1 MDTVIYAGPKNILF
15 QKNQNPTLTKG
26 WAIIK
31 TSYAGI
37 CGSDLSIFAGVH
49 PRAEAPLVMGHE
61 FSGTIEEGHPTLKK
75 GTRVTV
81 NPLLRCGEC
90 HPCRNGYSHVCE
102 NLKLVGIDCD
112 GGMGEYVKVPIHSIV
127 PLKDNISMKLG
138 ALIEPVAVAVHA
150 IRQGN
155 YISGDSVVIFG
166 AGTIGL
172 CVALTLRSYGAKKL
186 IIVEPNKLRIEKA
199 KELGFQTIDP
209 LSDSITEKILEE
221 TGNVGVDYVFDC
233 AGHPSVV
240 EAITDVVKVRGNIIV
255 VAMYKQPPILD
266 MRQGMFKELIIK
278 FVRVYTDKDFQI
290 AIDLVGDHKE
300 YEEIITHVLQPEEAE
315 KGFELLT
322 RQTDAVKVM
331 YEFNRRQL

>member
-1 MDTVIYAGPKNILF
+1 METVTYAGPKNVLF
-15 QKNQNPTLTKG
+15 QNSRKPTITKG

-90 HPCRNGYSHVCE
+90 YPCQNGYSHVCE

-155 YISGDSVVIFG
+155 YMPGDSVVIFG

-172 CVALTLRSYGAKKL
+172 CVALTLRSYGAKNL
-186 IIVEPNKLRIEKA
+186 IIVEPNKLRLEKA
-199 KELGFQTIDP
+199 KQLGFQTLDP
-209 LSDSITEKILEE
+209 LSENVTEKIVEG
-221 TGNVGVDYVFDC
+221 TDNIGADYVFDC

-240 EAITDVVKVRGNIIV
+240 EAITEVVRVRGNIVI
-255 VAMYKQPPILD
+255 VAMYKQPPTLD
-266 MRQGMFKELIIK
+266 MRQGMFKELNIQ

-290 AIDLVGDHKE
+290 AIDLVDNHKE
-300 YEEIITHVLQPEEAE
+300 YEDIITHVLQPEEAQ
-315 KGFELLT
+315 KGFDLLT
-322 RQTDAVKVM
+322 THTDAVKVM
-331 YEFNRRQL
+331 YEFNRGEL